1 MPAVGQVFAE
11 DLSEVFVDANIH
23 IYLPPAARESL
34 PRPLPM
40 LALRVHT
47 TVPYGTPGNVR
58 LEHPQ
63 EIAGFYIQAAG
74 EKVAQVSHL
83 RSEGC
88 EQCDAAYGE
97 GGSRQIPFFTVCR
110 SFGNVQGGACASC
123 VMKHRAAYCS
133 LRKYFLS
140 LLPFVPFSALI
151 CPYEL
156 TSLDSSQDDR
166 EPTPPPKD
174 DTPRPGERA
183 GTRAHARKLAL
194 EATQRN
200 GGGNA
205 V

>member
-23 IYLPPAARESL
+23 MYLPPAARESL
-34 PRPLPM
+34 PRPLPS
-40 LALRVHT
+40 LALKVYT
-47 TVPYGTPGNVR
+47 TLSYGTPGNVR

-74 EKVAQVSHL
+74 EKVAQTTHV
-83 RSEGC
+83 RAEGC

-97 GGSRQIPFFTVCR
+97 EGSRQIPFFIVCR

-123 VMKHRAAYCS
+123 VMKHRAANCS
-133 LRKYFLS
+133 LH
-140 LLPFVPFSALI
+140 
-151 CPYEL
+151 
-156 TSLDSSQDDR
+156 SSREDR

-183 GTRAHARKLAL
+183 GTRAYAQKLAL
-194 EATQRN
+194 EEAQRN
-200 GGGNA
+200 GGGN
-205 V
+205 VV

>member
-1 MPAVGQVFAE
+1 MPAVGQVFVE

-40 LALRVHT
+40 LATRVYT

-58 LEHPQ
+58 LEHLQ

-74 EKVAQVSHL
+74 ENVAQVSQV
-83 RSEGC
+83 RSMG
-88 EQCDAAYGE
+88 Y
-97 GGSRQIPFFTVCR
+97 
-110 SFGNVQGGACASC
+110 
-123 VMKHRAAYCS
+123 
-133 LRKYFLS
+133 
-140 LLPFVPFSALI
+140 
-151 CPYEL
+151 
-156 TSLDSSQDDR
+156 SSQDDR
-166 EPTPPPKD
+166 EPTPPLKD

-194 EATQRN
+194 EAAQRN
-200 GGGNA
+200 GGRNA